1 MSPILRN
8 FNSSNLNL
16 GVIYLNSVFKNE
28 DNKVFLAYIAVCILW
43 GSTYLAIRIGVGEFP
58 PTIFAGIRFLVAG
71 SLMLA
76 FSVYKGLKLPV
87 SLSEVM
93 KISVVGLFLLLG
105 GNGCV
110 VWAETRIHSGM
121 ASLIVATVPLFMAL
135 IELVLPNRPK
145 LNIKG
150 WLGLLI
156 GFGGVALLVIPNSS
170 KTSTDI
176 IGILLLLA
184 GAFSWAAG
192 SVYSKSFKAS
202 SSIIPNIAIQMLAG
216 GLGLSFVGAFFGEF
230 SAIHLTSKGVGAMLY
245 LIFFG
250 SIVGY
255 SCYVYILQK
264 WPATKA
270 GTYAYVNPLVAILLG
285 ALILNEPISIS
296 VVLSTAVIL
305 GGVIL
310 VQTSK
315 TKVKIETEE
324 MS

>member
-1 MSPILRN
+1 M
-8 FNSSNLNL
+8 
-16 GVIYLNSVFKNE
+16 NSVFKNE

-76 FSVYKGLKLPV
+76 FSVYKKLKLPV
-87 SLSEVM
+87 TFSEIM
-93 KISVVGLFLLLG
+93 KISIVGLFLLLG

-121 ASLIVATVPLFMAL
+121 ASLIVATVPLFIAL
-135 IELVLPNRPK
+135 IELVLPNRSP
-145 LNIKG
+145 LNAKG

-156 GFGGVALLVIPNSS
+156 GFAGVALLVFPNSS
-170 KTSTDI
+170 KTPTDT
-176 IGILLLLA
+176 IGIILLLI
-184 GAFSWAAG
+184 GAFSWAVG
-192 SVYSKSFKAS
+192 SVYSKNFKTS

-216 GLGLSFVGAFFGEF
+216 GLGLSIVGAFFGEF
-230 SAIHLTSKGVGAMLY
+230 SAIHVTSKGIGAMLY

-296 VVLSTAVIL
+296 VILSTVVIL
-305 GGVIL
+305 SGVVL

-315 TKVKIETEE
+315 TKVKIEET
-324 MS
+324 S

>member
-8 FNSSNLNL
+8 YNSSNLIL

-76 FSVYKGLKLPV
+76 FSVHNGLKLPV
-87 SLSEVM
+87 SFSEVM

-156 GFGGVALLVIPNSS
+156 GFGGVALLVFPSSS
-170 KTSTDI
+170 KTPTDI
-176 IGILLLLA
+176 IGIMLLLI
-184 GAFSWAAG
+184 GAFSWALG
-192 SVYSKSFKAS
+192 SVYSKSFKTS
-202 SSIIPNIAIQMLAG
+202 SSIIPNIALQMLAG
-216 GLGLSFVGAFFGEF
+216 GLGLSIVGAFFGEF
-230 SAIHLTSKGVGAMLY
+230 SSIHVTSKGIGAMLY